1 MIMDDARPYAELRA
15 SSAFSFLD
23 SSALPE
29 DLAHHAAENDVTAMA
44 LVDTNGVYGAP
55 RFYTAAKKAGI
66 KAIIGTEVRLEPPRQ
81 LHEAGTETDQRLS
94 LLVENREGYKNL
106 CKLLT
111 AGALDKPK
119 GEARCTWEQVEGH
132 AAGLHCI
139 TRADEA
145 TIDKIAGVFKNRTH
159 VELQRHRRRDEEH
172 HNIALIDIAKKL
184 RLPILATN
192 GVRYARP
199 EDKELHDVLPA
210 SARASTSRPPGGS
223 SASTASVTSKVRR
236 R

>member
-1 MIMDDARPYAELRA
+1 MRYAELRA

-29 DLAHHAAENDVTAMA
+29 DLAYFAAANGVAAMA
-44 LVDTNGVYGAP
+44 LVDTNGIYGAP
-55 RFYTAAKKAGI
+55 RFYTAAKKMGI
-66 KAIIGTEVRLEPPRQ
+66 KAIVGAEMRLEPPRA
-81 LHEAGTETDQRLS
+81 LHEAGTEKEQRLT

-111 AGALDKPK
+111 AGALNKPK
-119 GEARCTWEQVEGH
+119 GEARCTWEQVEAH

-172 HNIALIDIAKKL
+172 QNLEI
-184 RLPILATN
+184 
-192 GVRYARP
+192 G
-199 EDKELHDVLPA
+199 
-210 SARASTSRPPGGS
+210 RAH
-223 SASTASVTSKVRR
+223 V
-236 R
+236 